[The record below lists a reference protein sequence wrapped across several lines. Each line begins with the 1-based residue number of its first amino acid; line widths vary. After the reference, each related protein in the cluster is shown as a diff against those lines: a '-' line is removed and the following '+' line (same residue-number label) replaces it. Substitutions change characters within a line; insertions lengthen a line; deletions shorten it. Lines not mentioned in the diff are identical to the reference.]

1 MSLILLT
8 YKIKLIIML
17 NHNDQLTELVREL
30 ENKEHVF
37 ATDPLLITEK
47 MQDEA
52 GTPVEKLHTRA
63 HRIDSNGKLARTLT
77 KIDIRIKAI
86 IAIMSIAWCAS
97 GFAGLFALLQANV
110 VNFFYVLMCLLG
122 FHTIML
128 VGWVVLTIFSKK
140 DKPTIFASFVSPSHL
155 IRGKD
160 DVTTAAVNLYERQL
174 HHSGMRWYLGKI
186 SHQLWL
192 ATLTG
197 MLLALVVLLMVRD
210 YNFAWES
217 TLLSGETIASLVGMI
232 AWLPDLLGFPT
243 PTAEEVLQSQKFSVQ
258 SDGAT
263 ITTNISSYQ
272 WAMLLISSLL
282 IYGIVPRAIL
292 WAVCA
297 LLFNRKKMVLDINEP
312 YYQKILDFWSRKVT
326 NADDFI
332 EEEIIPVAPKAELI
346 DSAKLVATLEYDHKD
361 SNWFTTTLKD
371 NVNTA
376 KDINAINNFGV
387 LDSRDDMDRLLE
399 YLEHNDVQV
408 LLGIHSNTLPDRG
421 TMRKL
426 NKIATHAKH
435 GLVVQLLN
443 SKNSTA
449 DDTLIRNNQWQKALS
464 EHQIGMV
471 QS

>member
-63 HRIDSNGKLARTLT
+63 NRIDSNGKLARTLT

-86 IAIMSIAWCAS
+86 IAVMSIAWCAS

-128 VGWVVLTIFSKK
+128 VGWLVLTIFSKK

-174 HHSGMRWYLGKI
+174 HHAGMRWYLGKI

-217 TLLSGETIASLVGMI
+217 TLLSGETIANLVGMI
-232 AWLPDLLGFPT
+232 AWLPDMLGFPT
-243 PTAEEVLQSQKFSVQ
+243 PTAEEVLQSQKFAVQ
-258 SDGAT
+258 ASDAAVPT
-263 ITTNISSYQ
+263 SINSYQ

-292 WAVCA
+292 WGVCA
-297 LLFNRKKMVLDINEP
+297 LLFNRKKMVLNINQP
-312 YYQKILDFWSRKVT
+312 YYQQILDFWSRKVT
-326 NADDFI
+326 NEDDFI
-332 EEEIIPVAPKAELI
+332 KEEVIPVAPKAELI
-346 DSAKLVATLEYDHKD
+346 DSLKLVATLEYEHEN
-361 SNWFTTTLKD
+361 SSWFTTTLKD
-371 NVNTA
+371 HINTA
-376 KDINAINNFGV
+376 KNINAIENFGV
-387 LDSRDDMDRLLE
+387 LDSRDDMDRLLG
-399 YLEHNDVQV
+399 YLEQNEVQV
-408 LLGIHSNTLPDRG
+408 LLGIHNNTLPDRG

-435 GLVVQLLN
+435 GLVVQLLDSHN
-443 SKNSTA
+443 KVSTN
-449 DDTLIRNNQWQKALS
+449 TQLRNNQWQKALS

-471 QS
+471 Q